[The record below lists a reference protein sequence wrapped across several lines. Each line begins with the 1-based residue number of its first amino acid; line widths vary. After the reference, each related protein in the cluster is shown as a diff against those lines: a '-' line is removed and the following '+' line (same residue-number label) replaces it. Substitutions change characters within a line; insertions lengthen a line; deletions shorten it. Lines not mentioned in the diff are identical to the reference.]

1 MDKTAK
7 QRMME
12 SLIAFGKMFQL
23 PTPSADYVE
32 VLQATLHTYK
42 WKLSTFFKVL
52 NQLVKDDS
60 YAEIARFGKYPMI
73 HDYLRVKRQMDSSGF
88 YSALGSYLSGNFWER
103 DDVLALATPEQ
114 MNAITMAVGLS
125 NLYAR
130 ATGEK
135 PTPVYKLVD
144 TIAKYESESPDELI
158 DTQHRISGPTSLQQI
173 TDELKKGL
181 K

>member
-1 MDKTAK
+1 MKTSK
-7 QRMME
+7 QYMLGYLE
-12 SLIAFGKMFQL
+12 AFGKMFQL
-23 PTPSADYVE
+23 PSPSADYVE
-32 VLQATLHTYK
+32 VIHTALQAYK
-42 WKLSTFFKVL
+42 WKLSDFYKVL

-114 MNAITMAVGLS
+114 MNAITMAGGLS

-144 TIAKYESESPDELI
+144 TIAKYESESPDETI